1 MLVAI
6 RWAMI
11 DFQELVQNVLD
22 GSEDPLRAYAELKQ
36 YEKLIKS
43 CLTEI
48 WDIVDTEAA
57 KEDKNFERYGFKF
70 EKRAGGKMFNFKH
83 LDRWT
88 EAKSNL
94 IDIEAF
100 YKAAWQ
106 SKQNKMMSV
115 SEEGEIIDLPI
126 VTYRKDS
133 IIVR

>member
-1 MLVAI
+1 
-6 RWAMI
+6 MI

-70 EKRAGGKMFNFKH
+70 ENVPEVRC
-83 LDRWT
+83 LIL
-88 EAKSNL
+88 SIL
-94 IDIEAF
+94 IDGLRL
-100 YKAAWQ
+100 KA
-106 SKQNKMMSV
+106 
-115 SEEGEIIDLPI
+115 
-126 VTYRKDS
+126 T
-133 IIVR
+133 